1 MRSSLAVFAVL
12 MTGTITVAG
21 AQTPAPVPPQAAP
34 FGLREGTSK
43 TDLELLVGPLSA
55 PNGTPPAYYVARVP
69 KPHPDLTVYAVEV
82 GDSTGLCQVVAGKL
96 IDSTGVTDIEAD
108 RVFNQLKGQLTA
120 KYGKP
125 TGSEKAKVWWL
136 RISDSMPKNLDA
148 ITLTAVPQSTG
159 ANLESIRYRFANAN
173 RCQAPAPPSGDPARE
188 AL

>member
-1 MRSSLAVFAVL
+1 MRSSSVVIAML
-12 MTGTITVAG
+12 MLGSATVAG
-21 AQTPAPVPPQAAP
+21 AQTQARIPVQAAP

-43 TDLELLVGPLSA
+43 SDLELLVGPLSA
-55 PNGTPPAYYVARVP
+55 PNGSPPSYYVAKVP
-69 KPHPDLTVYAVEV
+69 KPHPDLAVYAVEV

-108 RVFNQLKGQLTA
+108 RFFNELKGQLTA

-136 RISDSMPKNLDA
+136 RISDAIPKNLDA

-159 ANLESIRYRFANAN
+159 ANLVSIRYRFANAN
-173 RCQAPAPPSGDPARE
+173 RCGAPAPPPGDPARE

>member
-1 MRSSLAVFAVL
+1 MRLSNAVFAMLV
-12 MTGTITVAG
+12 TGIVSVAE
-21 AQTPAPVPPQAAP
+21 AQSQAPVPPQAAP

-43 TDLELLVGPLSA
+43 ADLDLLVGPLSA
-55 PNGTPPAYYVARVP
+55 PNGTPPSYYVARVP

-125 TGSEKAKVWWL
+125 TGSETAKVWWL
-136 RISDSMPKNLDA
+136 RISDSIPKNLDA

-159 ANLESIRYRFANAN
+159 GNLVSVRYRFANAN
-173 RCQAPAPPSGDPARE
+173 RCGAPAPPPGDPVRE